1 MELIDNGD
9 KTGELR
15 LYKDEELAQVIPLEN
30 IKEVRD
36 VASKTHAHAFEV
48 VGSNG
53 KAIII
58 LSGETVLE
66 SRDWIWAIRKIFW
79 PVKENGIQGTS
90 LPRGLPLMNS
100 ELNSQQIWS
109 VCTRYMQV

>member
-9 KTGELR
+9 KSAELR
-15 LYKDEELAQVIPLEN
+15 LYKDEELIQVIPLEN

-36 VASKTHAHAFEV
+36 VASKTHVHAFEV
-48 VGSNG
+48 VGSND

-58 LSGETVLE
+58 LSGETALA

-79 PVKENGIQGTS
+79 PVQESGIQG
-90 LPRGLPLMNS
+90 M
-100 ELNSQQIWS
+100 
-109 VCTRYMQV
+109 

>member
-1 MELIDNGD
+1 MTIFLNLQAWKVRRVELIDNGD
-9 KTGELR
+9 KTAELR
-15 LYKDEELAQVIPLEN
+15 LYKDEDLVQVIPLEN

-36 VASKTHAHAFEV
+36 VASKTHVHAFEV

-58 LSGETVLE
+58 LSGETALE

-79 PVKENGIQGTS
+79 PVHAEVQENGTKGT
-90 LPRGLPLMNS
+90 GLLLLKN
-100 ELNSQQIWS
+100 
-109 VCTRYMQV
+109 